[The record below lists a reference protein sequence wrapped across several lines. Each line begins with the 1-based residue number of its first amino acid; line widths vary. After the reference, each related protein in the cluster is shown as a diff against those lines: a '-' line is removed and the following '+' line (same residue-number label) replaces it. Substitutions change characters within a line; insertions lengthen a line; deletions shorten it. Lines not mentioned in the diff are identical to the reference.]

1 MKTLRQKHIFL
12 FIMIFN
18 FGVMLS
24 QTNTSYLVEN
34 YVTSNPQNVE
44 TKNYVQ
50 QYNLYVEKSER
61 QRNIATL
68 VGVVGGVVGTISY
81 NYLPRNSQT
90 NQTVIIASLV
100 TSCIST
106 TFYIRSSINRRK
118 AYRLKKNTYL

>member
-1 MKTLRQKHIFL
+1 MRTLRQKHIFL

-34 YVTSNPQNVE
+34 YVTSNPQKVE

-68 VGVVGGVVGTISY
+68 VGVVGGIVGTISY
-81 NYLPRNSQT
+81 NYLPRPRK
-90 NQTVIIASLV
+90 IV
-100 TSCIST
+100 TGKHSFQPS
-106 TFYIRSSINRRK
+106 N
-118 AYRLKKNTYL
+118 

>member
-1 MKTLRQKHIFL
+1 
-12 FIMIFN
+12 
-18 FGVMLS
+18 MLS

-34 YVTSNPQNVE
+34 YVTINPQKVE

-50 QYNLYVEKSER
+50 QYNFYVEKSER

-68 VGVVGGVVGTISY
+68 VGVVGGVVSTISY